1 MTLPPTTLRQ
11 LVDRLEALEQ
21 EHDPRTVTIVA
32 TAVDAEGADAD
43 YTVVTG
49 VPEPDPD
56 YQPTDRYPAVLG
68 PEDVPVVDRS
78 DVVQEALH
86 RPEGVRHSLEP
97 LIRWLPRW

>member
-21 EHDPRTVTIVA
+21 EHDPRTVTIVS

-56 YQPTDRYPAVLG
+56 YEPADRYPVVG
-68 PEDVPVVDRS
+68 SEDVQVVDRS
-78 DVVQEALH
+78 AVVEEALH
-86 RPEGVRHSLEP
+86 RPEGIRHSLETV
-97 LIRWLPRW
+97 IRWLPKW